1 MNVRRSIMST
11 ILLVILLIG
20 GGTMLSLSLN
30 HCCEPT
36 HTQQHHCCSC
46 EKHASD
52 CDSHRFALDH
62 KCTSNTTLQLEFT
75 PQGSE
80 NRSAKIG
87 STAAILFTIIVALS
101 TILCSA
107 PSNIEHVEDERI
119 RRLYTLTSR
128 SLRAPPVLA

>member
-1 MNVRRSIMST
+1 MST

-46 EKHASD
+46 EKHTND
-52 CDSHRFALDH
+52 CDTHRFVLDH
-62 KCTSNTTLQLEFT
+62 KCTANTSIQLEFT
-75 PQGSE
+75 PQSSE
-80 NRSAKIG
+80 NRSTKIG
-87 STAAILFTIIVALS
+87 SAAAILFTIIVALS
-101 TILCSA
+101 TLLCSV
-107 PSNIEHVEDERI
+107 PSNIEHTEDERI
-119 RRLYTLTSR
+119 WRLCTLTSR